1 MTPIEIY
8 GHGPKFGQIS
18 RNNQQLFTMQDLGG
32 GESLLKEGN
41 DSRLVSYTGLIKLL
55 RLHRRDGFAS
65 SLDCS
70 IGAIAEQGL
79 QNIRLLRPRNNPGCS
94 LQELPFPVTPS
105 TAHNRDLSRTALLR
119 LADNLSKWFRKQCSV
134 DGDLWSSIAPAG

>member
-1 MTPIEIY
+1 MIRDWFPTPDLLNFC
-8 GHGPKFGQIS
+8 G
-18 RNNQQLFTMQDLGG
+18 FTVGTD
-32 GESLLKEGN
+32 
-41 DSRLVSYTGLIKLL
+41 
-55 RLHRRDGFAS
+55 FAT

-70 IGAIAEQGL
+70 IGAIAEQGP

-119 LADNLSKWFRKQCSV
+119 LADNLSKWFREQCGVYS
-134 DGDLWSSIAPAG
+134 DL